1 MSAVA
6 EQLRQAREASHLSV
20 EQVAEITKMRTDHL
34 RALEEGNYGVF
45 SAPVYIRGF
54 VRGVANLYKMDVP
67 KVMAALEAELGQNRK
82 FAEPPPLTDR
92 PKGVLDFVMLQLS
105 RVDWRRSA
113 VGAGVA
119 LALLVVV
126 LAVMSWRHYRNAD
139 PLKGLKPALYQPTQ
153 HVSGE
158 TLPLPGH
165 KK

>member
-1 MSAVA
+1 MSSVA
-6 EQLRQAREASHLSV
+6 EQLRQAREACHLSV
-20 EQVAEITKMRTDHL
+20 EQVAEVTKMRTDHL

-67 KVMAALEAELGQNRK
+67 KVMAALDAELGQNRK

-92 PKGVLDFVMLQLS
+92 PGGVLDFVMLQLS

-113 VGAGVA
+113 VGLGAALVLLVVA
-119 LALLVVV
+119 LAFV
-126 LAVMSWRHYRNAD
+126 SWRHYRNAD

>member
-1 MSAVA
+1 MSVVA
-6 EQLRQAREASHLSV
+6 EQLRQAREACHLSV
-20 EQVAEITKMRTDHL
+20 EQVADVTKMRTDHL
-34 RALEEGNYGVF
+34 RALEEGDYGVF

-82 FAEPPPLTDR
+82 FAEPPPLTDGPR
-92 PKGVLDFVMLQLS
+92 GVLDFVMLQLS